1 MCLHEI
7 QVSKCWC
14 LTDLNVAV
22 STTSVFSKFRAN
34 YDSLRFV
41 CLVKAYQKEKCHSEI
56 WFLAMPV
63 NMILN
68 LTHSPAYCQK
78 S

>member
-1 MCLHEI
+1 MFLHEI

-14 LTDLNVAV
+14 LTDPNVAV

-34 YDSLRFV
+34 FDNLPFV
-41 CLVKAYQKEKCHSEI
+41 CLVKAYQKEKWHSEI

-63 NMILN
+63 NIR
-68 LTHSPAYCQK
+68 LTK
-78 S
+78 TVLI